1 MNLSELIRQFRVE
14 SNDKVEPYFVE
25 DQDVTAWLN
34 EAVEEAC
41 VRGRLVHESQAP
53 EVCQI
58 QVTAGN
64 SQYKLHEALY
74 EITQVYFD
82 PGQDQTIKRV
92 RLASEEYLTRTY
104 YEDWPLKKGHPEF
117 AIQSDTGLRLV
128 PCPDEDGLLMLEGYR
143 GALTPMVE
151 DDDSPVDLF
160 RGHHVHLINW
170 ALHKAFSVSDGEFF
184 DPNRAQIAL
193 SNFTAYFGERPDAD
207 LRRQTREDTDHRI
220 EAFFP

>member
-104 YEDWPLKKGHPEF
+104 YEDWPLKKGHP
-117 AIQSDTGLRLV
+117 ADYI
-128 PCPDEDGLLMLEGYR
+128 
-143 GALTPMVE
+143 
-151 DDDSPVDLF
+151 DS
-160 RGHHVHLINW
+160 HVN
-170 ALHKAFSVSDGEFF
+170 LHKFMLAEF
-184 DPNRAQIAL
+184 N
-193 SNFTAYFGERPDAD
+193 
-207 LRRQTREDTDHRI
+207 
-220 EAFFP
+220 